1 MMTIQ
6 RFKAVVS
13 AGALLILTAC
23 ATHYNPVPDGY
34 TGPVA
39 TVIDTGVTED
49 GTRARIFYV
58 ESIDDVRI
66 DNARS
71 ATRRSS
77 YGTGMSLHMKTHQR
91 QIPVRAMKL
100 KLVGSHVVAAP
111 IHEIAS
117 RAAGTFFEVEGV
129 IDFTPQ
135 PGATY
140 LVRGDLKKQG
150 SSVWLE
156 QVGVDGPVTSKI
168 VGK

>member
-1 MMTIQ
+1 MTYQ
-6 RFKAVVS
+6 RFLR
-13 AGALLILTAC
+13 AGVAAALLFLAAC
-23 ATHYNPVPDGY
+23 ATHHNPVPDGY

-39 TVIDTGVTED
+39 TLIDTGTTED
-49 GTRARIFYV
+49 GSRARIFYV
-58 ESIDDVRI
+58 ESIDDIRI

-77 YGTGMSLHMKTHQR
+77 YGTGMSLHMRTHER

-100 KLVGSHVVAAP
+100 KLIGSHVVAAP

-129 IDFTPQ
+129 IEFTPQ

-156 QVGVDGPVTSKI
+156 QVGVDGPVTPKI
-168 VGK
+168 VGQ